1 MSREF
6 KNMDEELEM
15 DVAMEAVTN
24 IIFYHKLIM
33 KKSQVLKVLKETV
46 VQSNYLDKL
55 DRSESFKYSVMFATT
70 FCKQRLSQ
78 RNNIAV
84 GLTLSEVA
92 IIVSNLQS
100 SPIV

>member
-1 MSREF
+1 
-6 KNMDEELEM
+6 
-15 DVAMEAVTN
+15 
-24 IIFYHKLIM
+24 M

-46 VQSNYLDKL
+46 VQSNYL
-55 DRSESFKYSVMFATT
+55 
-70 FCKQRLSQ
+70 
-78 RNNIAV
+78 IAV